1 MAKREHWGS
10 RIGFIL
16 AASGSAVGIGNIWKY
31 PHMAGQNGGAAFTL
45 VYLACILIVGLSIVI
60 AEFVIGRKTQLS
72 PVGAFEKLAPGTNW
86 KGVGLLGVA
95 SAFVIL
101 SFYGVVGGWIIRYG
115 YLAMMGGFSSL
126 QPGIEVSFPQ
136 NTVIDSHESF
146 TVTKYESLNNAQNV
160 FQFSGDMVSVEES
173 IMAKDTAHNLV
184 SLDSLSIIVKDI
196 TYSQSKEGKIVG
208 YEKIDFFNS
217 SNSSVDLS
225 DIVLKSNSDAAHK
238 EFKSFHTSTWN
249 PIFWQILFMALCVW
263 VIVNGV
269 KGGIEKWSKIM
280 MPLIVVL
287 LAVLAVRGMTLAGG
301 MKGISFLFN
310 PRFEDLTASAIVL
323 ALGHSFFTVSLG
335 MGTMITYGSYLDRK
349 QNLLNSAVWVIALDT
364 AIAMLA
370 GIAIFTTVFALG
382 ANPAEGPGL
391 IFVVLPSVFSQ
402 LAGGTLWGTM
412 FFVLLFMAAL
422 TSAISILEVVTAYF
436 IDQKGWSRKKA
447 TIQFG
452 AVITIVGVFCSLSMG
467 GGINITEFL
476 GMPFFD
482 VMDYLSAKY
491 MLPIGGMLT
500 AIFILRKW
508 GIPNFMAELKIGME
522 NANIS
527 PRLVQVV
534 LTIAAAVVA
543 FIIFNE
549 VYAEIFGKALIG

>member
-1 MAKREHWGS
+1 M
-10 RIGFIL
+10 
-16 AASGSAVGIGNIWKY
+16 
-31 PHMAGQNGGAAFTL
+31 
-45 VYLACILIVGLSIVI
+45 
-60 AEFVIGRKTQLS
+60 
-72 PVGAFEKLAPGTNW
+72 
-86 KGVGLLGVA
+86 
-95 SAFVIL
+95 
-101 SFYGVVGGWIIRYG
+101 
-115 YLAMMGGFSSL
+115 
-126 QPGIEVSFPQ
+126 
-136 NTVIDSHESF
+136 
-146 TVTKYESLNNAQNV
+146 
-160 FQFSGDMVSVEES
+160 
-173 IMAKDTAHNLV
+173 
-184 SLDSLSIIVKDI
+184 
-196 TYSQSKEGKIVG
+196 
-208 YEKIDFFNS
+208 
-217 SNSSVDLS
+217 
-225 DIVLKSNSDAAHK
+225 
-238 EFKSFHTSTWN
+238 
-249 PIFWQILFMALCVW
+249 
-263 VIVNGV
+263 NGV

-287 LAVLAVRGMTLAGG
+287 LAVLAVRGMTLEGG

-370 GIAIFTTVFALG
+370 GIAIFTTVFALD
-382 ANPAEGPGL
+382 ANPAAGPGL
-391 IFVVLPSVFSQ
+391 IFHVLPSVFPQ

-467 GGINITEFL
+467 GGVNITEFL
-476 GMPFFD
+476 GMPFFE

-527 PRLVQVV
+527 SRLVQVV

-549 VYAEIFGKALIG
+549 IYAKIFGKALIG

>member
-1 MAKREHWGS
+1 MSQNREQWGS
-10 RIGFIL
+10 KLGFIL

-31 PHMAGQNGGAAFTL
+31 PHMAGENGGAAFTI
-45 VYLACILIVGLSIVI
+45 VYLACILVVGLSIVV

-72 PVGAFEKLAPGTNW
+72 PVGAFETLAPNSNW
-86 KGVGLLGVA
+86 KWVGYLGVA

-101 SFYGVVGGWIIRYG
+101 SYYGVVGGWI
-115 YLAMMGGFSSL
+115 L
-126 QPGIEVSFPQ
+126 
-136 NTVIDSHESF
+136 
-146 TVTKYESLNNAQNV
+146 KY
-160 FQFSGDMVSVEES
+160 
-173 IMAKDTAHNLV
+173 II
-184 SLDSLSIIVKDI
+184 DSLSGGFASLAGNPDAAGDTFNGFI
-196 TYSQSKEGKIVG
+196 T
-208 YEKIDFFNS
+208 
-217 SNSSVDLS
+217 SSVGPVYYQL
-225 DIVLKSNSDAAHK
+225 
-238 EFKSFHTSTWN
+238 
-249 PIFWQILFMALCVW
+249 IFMGLTIF
-263 VIVNGV
+263 IIIRGV

-287 LAVLAVRGMTLAGG
+287 LGVLAVRGMTLEGG
-301 MKGISFLFN
+301 MEGISFLFN

-335 MGTMITYGSYLDRK
+335 MGTMITYGSYLDKK
-349 QNLLNSAVWVIALDT
+349 QNLMSSALWVLFLDT

-370 GIAIFTTVFALG
+370 GVAIFTTVFALG

-391 IFVVLPSVFSQ
+391 IFVVLPTVFAQ
-402 LAGGTLWGTM
+402 LTGGTIWGSM
-412 FFVLLFMAAL
+412 FFILLFMAAL

-452 AVITIVGVFCSLSMG
+452 TLITVVGAFCSLSLG
-467 GGINITEFL
+467 GGINISGFL

-482 VMDYLSAKY
+482 VMDYLSSKY

-508 GIPNFMAELKIGME
+508 GIANYMKELRTGMGDS
-522 NANIS
+522 NIS
-527 PRLVQVV
+527 ENLVKVF
-534 LTIAAAVVA
+534 LMIAAAVVA

-549 VYAEIFGKALIG
+549 IYFEITGKALIG